1 MSCLWS
7 DQSAFMVLFIVLSY
21 GLVQVLFLRLVVNL

>member
-7 DQSAFMVLFIVLSY
+7 DHNEFMDPVWFLIY
-21 GLVQVLFLRLVVNL
+21 GLVQVLFLRLVVNF

>member
-7 DQSAFMVLFIVLSY
+7 DHNEFMDPVWVLIY
-21 GLVQVLFLRLVVNL
+21 GLVQVLFLRLVVNF